1 MNEQGYKFGVGVL
14 VVASM
19 VIAVILVL
27 FFGAA
32 PNIFSNRYEV
42 TIRFDSAPGVT
53 TDTPVRKAGVPIG
66 RVRRIQLLEDGVN
79 LTLEL
84 DSRYTVR
91 AGEQPR
97 IAKGSL
103 ITGDAVVEFIPPTMQ
118 SLIARFDGLA
128 GSPADGIL
136 DANERALAEAVL
148 KQDDYYSGGIVVPDP
163 LDALV
168 EMQLSFTKT
177 LESIEGAGEQ
187 VTALAADLRNMV
199 GGGDGQFRRLAEK
212 AEMTIDNFNQ
222 TLTGFNRVFNDSR
235 IEFTLDLIANR
246 LPDLI
251 NEAEGVMQQTSET
264 LKAFEGVGRA
274 AEETMQNVASFTEPF
289 ADKGSEFIDEARRS
303 VANLNGLVNDLRLL
317 SGRANSLVA
326 RVNEGQGTLARLI
339 EDDQLY
345 YSLVNTLNNVELV
358 TRRLQPIIEDARVF
372 SDKVAREPSRLI
384 DLRGAITGQR
394 GGLK

>member
-19 VIAVILVL
+19 VIAVILIL

-32 PNIFSNRYEV
+32 PNIFSSRYDV

-53 TDTPVRKAGVPIG
+53 TDTPVRKSGVVIG
-66 RVRRIQLLEDGVN
+66 RVKSVRLLEEGVN

-84 DSRYTVR
+84 DSQHKVLAR
-91 AGEQPR
+91 EQPR

-103 ITGDAVVEFIPPTMQ
+103 ITGDAVVEFITPTSQ
-118 SLIARFDGLA
+118 SLLARFDGTG
-128 GSPADGIL
+128 GSPVDGIL
-136 DANERALAEAVL
+136 DANEKGISQMPLE
-148 KQDDYYSGGIVVPDP
+148 QDGYYAGGTVVPDP

-177 LESIEGAGEQ
+177 LESIENAGGQ
-187 VTALAADLRNMV
+187 VTALATDLRTMV

-212 AEMTIDNFNQ
+212 AEFTIDNFNQ
-222 TLTGFNRVFNDSR
+222 TLSSFNRLFSDSR
-235 IEFTLDLIANR
+235 IEATLDVVANR
-246 LPDLI
+246 LPELI
-251 NEAEGVMQQTSET
+251 NEAEAVMQQTTNT
-264 LKAFEGVGRA
+264 LKSFEGVGKA

-289 ADKGSEFIDEARRS
+289 ADKGGEFIDEARRS
-303 VANLNGLVNDLRLL
+303 VDNLNGLIGDLRQL
-317 SGRANSLVA
+317 SGRANELMA
-326 RVNEGQGTLARLI
+326 RVNSGQGTLARLI

-345 YSLVNTLNNVELV
+345 FSMVNTLNNIEVV

-372 SDKVAREPSRLI
+372 SDKIAREPSSLI

>member
-32 PNIFSNRYEV
+32 PNIFSSLYEV
-42 TIRFDSAPGVT
+42 TVRFDSAPGVT

-66 RVRRIQLLEDGVN
+66 RVKRIQLLEDGVN

-118 SLIARFDGLA
+118 SLVARFDGLA

-136 DANERALAEAVL
+136 DANELGLAESVL

-177 LESIEGAGEQ
+177 LESIEGAGQQ
-187 VTALAADLRNMV
+187 VTALAADLRSMV

-212 AEMTIDNFNQ
+212 AEMTIDNFNE
-222 TLTGFNRVFNDSR
+222 TLSGFNRIFNDSR
-235 IEFTLDLIANR
+235 IDYTLDMIANR

-251 NEAEGVMQQTSET
+251 NEAEGVMKQTSET
-264 LKAFEGVGRA
+264 LRAFEGVGRA

-289 ADKGSEFIDEARRS
+289 ADKGNEFIDEARRS
-303 VANLNGLVNDLRLL
+303 VANLNGLVNDLRQL
-317 SGRANSLVA
+317 SSRADTLVA

>member
-1 MNEQGYKFGVGVL
+1 MNEQAYKFGVGVL

-19 VIAVILVL
+19 VIAVILIL

-53 TDTPVRKAGVPIG
+53 TDTPVRKSGVVIG
-66 RVRRIQLLEDGVN
+66 RVKGVQLLEEGVN

-84 DSRYTVR
+84 DSKHKVFAR
-91 AGEQPR
+91 EQPR

-103 ITGDAVVEFIPPTMQ
+103 ITGDAVVEFISPTTQ
-118 SLIARFDGLA
+118 SLLTRFDGTG
-128 GSPADGIL
+128 GSPLDGIL
-136 DANERALAEAVL
+136 DANEEQISWTPLE
-148 KQDDYYSGGIVVPDP
+148 QDGYYSGGTVVPDP

-177 LESIEGAGEQ
+177 LESIEMAGGQ
-187 VTALAADLRNMV
+187 VTALASDLRGMV

-212 AEMTIDNFNQ
+212 AELTIDNFNQ
-222 TLTGFNRVFNDSR
+222 TLSSFNRLFSDSR
-235 IEFTLDLIANR
+235 IEMTLDIVANR
-246 LPDLI
+246 LPQLI
-251 NEAEGVMQQTSET
+251 DEAENVMKQTTDT
-264 LKAFEGVGRA
+264 LKSFEGVGKA
-274 AEETMQNVASFTEPF
+274 AEETMKNVASFTEPF
-289 ADKGSEFIDEARRS
+289 ADKGGEFIDEARRS
-303 VANLNGLVNDLRLL
+303 VNNLNHLIGDLRQL
-317 SGRANSLVA
+317 SGKANELME
-326 RVNEGQGTLARLI
+326 RVNNGHGTFARLI

-345 YSLVNTLNNVELV
+345 FSMVNTLNNIEVV

-372 SDKVAREPSRLI
+372 SDKIAREPSSLI

>member
-136 DANERALAEAVL
+136 DANERALAEAAL

>member
-1 MNEQGYKFGVGVL
+1 MNDQGYKFGVGVL

-66 RVRRIQLLEDGVN
+66 RVKRIQLLEDGVN

-84 DSRYTVR
+84 DSRYKIR

-136 DANERALAEAVL
+136 DANELALAEAVL
-148 KQDDYYSGGIVVPDP
+148 KQDDYYSGGIVMPDP

-177 LESIEGAGEQ
+177 LESIEGAGDQ
-187 VTALAADLRNMV
+187 VTALAGDLRNMV
-199 GGGDGQFRRLAEK
+199 GGDDGQFRRLTEK
-212 AEMTIDNFNQ
+212 AELTIDNFNQ
-222 TLTGFNRVFNDSR
+222 TLSGFNRVFNDSR
-235 IEFTLDLIANR
+235 IESTLDLIANR

-289 ADKGSEFIDEARRS
+289 ADKGNEFIDEARRS
-303 VANLNGLVNDLRLL
+303 VANLNGLVNELRRL
-317 SGRANSLVA
+317 SSRADSLVA

-345 YSLVNTLNNVELV
+345 YSLVNTLNNIELA

>member
-1 MNEQGYKFGVGVL
+1 MNEQAYKFGVGVL

-19 VIAVILVL
+19 VIAVILIL

-53 TDTPVRKAGVPIG
+53 TDTPVRKSGVVIG
-66 RVRRIQLLEDGVN
+66 RVKDVRLLEEGVN

-84 DSRYTVR
+84 DSKHKVFAR
-91 AGEQPR
+91 EQPR

-103 ITGDAVVEFIPPTMQ
+103 ITGDAVVEFINPTQQ
-118 SLIARFDGLA
+118 SLLTRFDGTG
-128 GSPADGIL
+128 GSPFDGIL
-136 DANERALAEAVL
+136 DANEEQLSQTPLER
-148 KQDDYYSGGIVVPDP
+148 DGYYSGGTVVPDP

-177 LESIEGAGEQ
+177 LESIETAGGQ
-187 VTALAADLRNMV
+187 VTALASDLRGIV
-199 GGGDGQFRRLAEK
+199 GGGDGPFRRLAEK
-212 AEMTIDNFNQ
+212 TELTIDNFNQ
-222 TLTGFNRVFNDSR
+222 TLSSFNRLFNDSR
-235 IEFTLDLIANR
+235 IETTLDTVANR
-246 LPDLI
+246 LPQLI
-251 NEAEGVMQQTSET
+251 DEAEAVMQQTSST
-264 LKAFEGVGRA
+264 LKSFEGVGKA
-274 AEETMQNVASFTEPF
+274 AEETMKNVASFTEPF
-289 ADKGSEFIDEARRS
+289 ADKGGEFIDEARRS
-303 VANLNGLVNDLRLL
+303 VDNLNGLISDLRQL
-317 SGRANSLVA
+317 SGKANELMT
-326 RVNEGQGTLARLI
+326 RVNSGQGTIARLI

-345 YSLVNTLNNVELV
+345 YSMVNTLNNIEVV

-372 SDKVAREPSRLI
+372 SDKIAREPSSLI

>member
-1 MNEQGYKFGVGVL
+1 MNDQGYKFGVGVL

-19 VIAVILVL
+19 VIAVILIL

-32 PNIFSNRYEV
+32 PNIFANRYEV
-42 TIRFDSAPGVT
+42 TVRFDSAPGVT

-66 RVRRIQLLEDGVN
+66 RVKRIQLLEDGVN

-84 DSRYTVR
+84 DSNYIIR

-103 ITGDAVVEFIPPTMQ
+103 ITGDAVVEFIPPSMQ
-118 SLIARFDGLA
+118 SLVSRFDGVG
-128 GSPADGIL
+128 GSPVDGIL
-136 DANERALAEAVL
+136 DANEMEMAESPL
-148 KQDDYYSGGIVVPDP
+148 KQGDYYSGGVVVPDP

-177 LESIEGAGEQ
+177 LESIEDAGGE

-212 AEMTIDNFNQ
+212 AELTLDNFNQ
-222 TLTGFNRVFNDSR
+222 TLNGFNRVFNDPR
-235 IEFTLDLIANR
+235 IENTLDVIANR
-246 LPDLI
+246 LPEVI
-251 NEAEGVMQQTSET
+251 NEAEAVMKQTTET

-274 AEETMQNVASFTEPF
+274 AEETMQNVASFSEPF
-289 ADKGSEFIDEARRS
+289 ADKGEEFIEEARRS

-345 YSLVNTLNNVELV
+345 YSLVNTLENVELI